1 MEKNISH
8 SYHFLLSFP
17 EELQEYMENFGAVS
31 SCALKTDMET
41 RKSRG
46 FGFVVFKDA
55 SSIDKVIIPPNLV
68 ICNLQC

>member
-1 MEKNISH
+1 
-8 SYHFLLSFP
+8 
-17 EELQEYMENFGAVS
+17 MENFGAVS

-55 SSIDKVIIPPNLV
+55 SSIDKVIIPPNVV